1 MFFANPNLIVC
12 RSRCCRRCLV
22 LNKIRCLT
30 RKACHIDSD
39 TSECN
44 FVPGLVPHFH
54 QILIQEAKIM
64 TQLHERAEKLNVR
77 ML

>member
-1 MFFANPNLIVC
+1 MFN
-12 RSRCCRRCLV
+12 SE
-22 LNKIRCLT
+22 
-30 RKACHIDSD
+30 ACHIDSD
-39 TSECN
+39 NSEWN

-64 TQLHERAEKLNVR
+64 TQLRERAEKLNVK

>member
-1 MFFANPNLIVC
+1 MFN
-12 RSRCCRRCLV
+12 SE
-22 LNKIRCLT
+22 
-30 RKACHIDSD
+30 ACHIDSD
-39 TSECN
+39 NSEWN

-64 TQLHERAEKLNVR
+64 TQLHERAEKLNVK